1 MLKKIPLHTQIIIG
15 LVLGLVFGLVII
27 KGEISP
33 DFTINY
39 IKPIG
44 TIFINALK
52 MIAVPLVL
60 ASLIVGV
67 SNLGDISKLSRIG
80 GKTIATYI
88 CTTVIAISSGLL
100 LVNIFQPGKNLPEET
115 RDNLMAQFDEDVGSK
130 TSQAERFQEQSPLK
144 PLQDIVPENVFQ
156 AAADNASMLQVV
168 FFAILVG
175 IALLQIP
182 KSKSAPVIAFFD
194 GLNEV
199 VIKIVGFI
207 MIIAPYGVFAL
218 MASLIVEIAGD
229 NPGSALELL
238 LALLKYSLVVV
249 GGLLFLILAIYPS
262 VLKLFTKVRYLDF
275 FKAIRPAQLLA
286 FSTSSSSA
294 TLPVTMRQVEKEIGV
309 SEEVSSFVLP
319 LGATVNMD
327 GTSLYQGVAAV
338 FIAQALGMDLTLAQ
352 QLTIVLTAT
361 LASIGTA
368 GVPGAGLIM
377 LIIILESIGVPSA
390 GIALIIAPDR
400 ILDMFRTVV
409 NVTGDAT
416 VCTVVA
422 STEGE
427 LPEGLIR
434 KSNPLTSVDE
444 EDSKETKSTKQKI
457 TTGERN

>member
-15 LVLGLVFGLVII
+15 LVLGLVFGLIVIKTAI
-27 KGEISP
+27 PNS
-33 DFTINY
+33 FTLDY
-39 IKPIG
+39 IKPVG
-44 TIFINALK
+44 TIFINSLK

-80 GKTIATYI
+80 GKTIATYLI
-88 CTTVIAISSGLL
+88 TTVVAVTIGLV
-100 LVNIFQPGKNLPEET
+100 LVNVFAPGKSLPAET
-115 RDNLMAQFDEDVGSK
+115 RENLMTLYEGDAGSRVG
-130 TSQAERFQEQSPLK
+130 QAAELQKQSPLQ
-144 PLQDIVPENVFQ
+144 PLVDIVPQNVFQ
-156 AAADNASMLQVV
+156 ATTDNGAMLQVV
-168 FFAILVG
+168 FFAIIVG
-175 IALLQIP
+175 VSLLKIQ
-182 KSKSAPVIAFFD
+182 KSKAEPVIAFFD
-194 GLNEV
+194 GMND
-199 VIKIVGFI
+199 VIIQIVNYI
-207 MIIAPYGVFAL
+207 MMIAPYGVFAL

-229 NPGSALELL
+229 NPDSAVQLL

-249 GGLLFLILAIYPS
+249 AGLFTMVLVVYPLILMS
-262 VLKLFTKVRYLDF
+262 FTKVKYKDF

-294 TLPVTMRQVEKEIGV
+294 TLPVTMKQVEEELGV
-309 SEEVSSFVLP
+309 SEEISSFVLP

-338 FIAQALGMDLTLAQ
+338 FIAQALGMDLSLTQ
-352 QLTIVLTAT
+352 QLMIVLTAT
-361 LASIGTA
+361 LASIGSA

-377 LIIILESIGVPSA
+377 LIIVLESIGVPAA

-416 VCTVVA
+416 VCTIVA

-427 LPEGLIR
+427 LPDGLIR
-434 KSNPLTSVDE
+434 KSNPLTPNE
-444 EDSKETKSTKQKI
+444 
-457 TTGERN
+457 

>member
-1 MLKKIPLHTQIIIG
+1 MRKKIPLHTKIIIG
-15 LVLGLVFGLVII
+15 LVLGLVFGLVVI
-27 KGEISP
+27 KTNLPNS
-33 DFTINY
+33 FTIDY

-80 GKTIATYI
+80 GKTIGTYLV
-88 CTTVIAISSGLL
+88 TTVIAISIGLI
-100 LVNIFQPGKNLPEET
+100 LVNIFKPGKSLPVET
-115 RDNLMAQFDEDVGSK
+115 RESLMQLYEGDAGSK
-130 TSQAERFQEQSPLK
+130 VGVAAELQQQSPLQ
-144 PLQDIVPENVFQ
+144 PLVDIVPQNFFL
-156 AAADNASMLQVV
+156 ATTDNGAMLQVV
-168 FFAILVG
+168 FFAIIVG

-182 KSKSAPVIAFFD
+182 KEKGNPVIAFFD
-194 GLNEV
+194 GFND
-199 VIKIVGFI
+199 VIIQIVNYI
-207 MIIAPYGVFAL
+207 MMIAPYGVFAL

-229 NPGSALELL
+229 NPDSAIELL

-249 GGLLFLILAIYPS
+249 GGLLMMIMVIYPLILMA
-262 VLKLFTKVRYLDF
+262 FTKVKYLDF

-294 TLPVTMRQVEKEIGV
+294 TLPVTMKQVEEEIGV

-338 FIAQALGMDLTLAQ
+338 FIAQALGMDLSLTQ
-352 QLTIVLTAT
+352 QLMIVLTAT
-361 LASIGTA
+361 LASIGSA

-377 LIIILESIGVPSA
+377 LIIVLESIGVPAA

-416 VCTVVA
+416 VCTIVA

-427 LPEGLIR
+427 LPDGLIR
-434 KSNPLTSVDE
+434 KSNPLTPNE
-444 EDSKETKSTKQKI
+444 
-457 TTGERN
+457 

>member
-15 LVLGLVFGLVII
+15 LVLGLVFGLVVI
-27 KGEISP
+27 KTSIPNS
-33 DFTINY
+33 FTIDF

-44 TIFINALK
+44 TIFINSLK
-52 MIAVPLVL
+52 MIAVPLVF

-80 GKTIATYI
+80 GKTIGTYLF
-88 CTTVIAISSGLL
+88 TTVLAITIGLV
-100 LVNIFQPGKNLPEET
+100 LVNIFQPGKSLPVDT
-115 RDNLMAQFDEDVGSK
+115 RENLMKLYEGDAGSRVS
-130 TSQAERFQEQSPLK
+130 TAAELQKQSPLQ
-144 PLQDIVPENVFQ
+144 PLVDIVPQNIFD
-156 AAADNASMLQVV
+156 AASNNGAMLQVV

-182 KSKSAPVIAFFD
+182 KEKGDPVIAFFD
-194 GLNEV
+194 GMNEV
-199 VIKIVGFI
+199 IIRIVNYI
-207 MIIAPYGVFAL
+207 MMIAPYGVFAL

-229 NPGSALELL
+229 NPDSAIELL
-238 LALLKYSLVVV
+238 LALLKYSLVVL
-249 GGLLFLILAIYPS
+249 GGLFTMILLVYPLILMG
-262 VLKLFTKVRYLDF
+262 FTKVKYKDF

-294 TLPVTMRQVEKEIGV
+294 TLPVTMKQVEEELGV

-338 FIAQALGMDLTLAQ
+338 FIAQALGMELSLTQ
-352 QLTIVLTAT
+352 QLMIVLTAT
-361 LASIGTA
+361 LASIGSA

-377 LIIILESIGVPSA
+377 LIIVLESIGVPAA

-416 VCTVVA
+416 VCTIVA

-427 LPEGLIR
+427 LPDGLIR
-434 KSNPLTSVDE
+434 KSNPLTPNE
-444 EDSKETKSTKQKI
+444 
-457 TTGERN
+457 

>member
-1 MLKKIPLHTQIIIG
+1 MFKKIPLHTQIITG
-15 LVLGLVFGLVII
+15 LILGLIFGLVVI
-27 KGEISP
+27 KTAISP
-33 DFTINY
+33 DFTLNY

-44 TIFINALK
+44 TIFINSLK

-80 GKTIATYI
+80 GKTISIYLI
-88 CTTVIAISSGLL
+88 TTVLAVSVGLL
-100 LVNIFQPGKNLPEET
+100 MVNVFQPGKSLPAET
-115 RDNLMAQFDEDVGSK
+115 REGLMELYDDAAGS
-130 TSQAERFQEQSPLK
+130 TASQAEVLQRQSPLQ
-144 PLQDIVPENVFQ
+144 PLVDIVPENVFL
-156 AAADNASMLQVV
+156 AASQNSSMLQVV

-175 IALLQIP
+175 VSLLQIP
-182 KSKSAPVIAFFD
+182 KDKATPVVAFFD

-199 VIKIVGFI
+199 IIKIVGYI
-207 MIIAPYGVFAL
+207 MLIAPYGVFAL

-229 NPGSALELL
+229 NPDSAVTLL
-238 LALLKYSLVVV
+238 LALLKYSLVVL
-249 GGLLFLILAIYPS
+249 GGLIFVALVIYPS
-262 VLKLFTKVRYLDF
+262 ILKAFTKIKYTDF
-275 FKAIRPAQLLA
+275 FAAIRPAQLLA

-294 TLPVTMRQVEKEIGV
+294 TLPVTMKQVEEELGV

-319 LGATVNMD
+319 LGATINMD

-338 FIAQALGMDLTLAQ
+338 FIAQALGMDLSITQ

-361 LASIGTA
+361 LASIGSA

-377 LIIILESIGVPSA
+377 LIIVLESINVPAA

-416 VCTVVA
+416 VCAVVA

-427 LPEGLIR
+427 LPDGLIR
-434 KSNPLTSVDE
+434 KSNPFTPND
-444 EDSKETKSTKQKI
+444 
-457 TTGERN
+457 

>member
-1 MLKKIPLHTQIIIG
+1 MIKKIPLHTRIIVG
-15 LVLGLVFGLVII
+15 LILGLIFGLVVIQTN
-27 KGEISP
+27 ISP
-33 DFTINY
+33 DFTLDY

-80 GKTIATYI
+80 SKTILIYLI
-88 CTTVIAISSGLL
+88 TTIIAVSIGLI
-100 LVNIFQPGKNLPEET
+100 LVNIFTPGHSLPVET
-115 RDNLMAQFDEDVGSK
+115 REGLMALYDDAAG
-130 TSQAERFQEQSPLK
+130 TTASQAEQLQQQSPLQ
-144 PLQDIVPENVFQ
+144 PLVDIVPENIFL
-156 AAADNASMLQVV
+156 AASENSSMLQVV

-182 KSKSAPVIAFFD
+182 KGKATPVVAFFD
-194 GLNEV
+194 GLNDV
-199 VIKIVGFI
+199 IIKIVGYI
-207 MIIAPYGVFAL
+207 MLIAPYGVFAL
-218 MASLIVEIAGD
+218 MASLIIEIAGD
-229 NPGSALELL
+229 NPDNAITLL
-238 LALLKYSLVVV
+238 LALLQYSLVVV
-249 GGLLFLILAIYPS
+249 GGLFLMMFGIYPLILKS
-262 VLKLFTKVRYLDF
+262 FTKIKYGDF
-275 FKAIRPAQLLA
+275 FAAIRPAQLLA

-294 TLPVTMRQVEKEIGV
+294 TLPVTMKQVEEELGV

-319 LGATVNMD
+319 LGATINMD

-338 FIAQALGMDLTLAQ
+338 FIAQALGLDLSIIQ

-361 LASIGTA
+361 LASIGSA

-377 LIIILESIGVPSA
+377 LIIVLESIGVPAA

-400 ILDMFRTVV
+400 ILDMFRTVI

-416 VCTVVA
+416 VCSVVA

-427 LPEGLIR
+427 LPDGLIR
-434 KSNPLTSVDE
+434 KSNPLTPND
-444 EDSKETKSTKQKI
+444 
-457 TTGERN
+457 

>member
-1 MLKKIPLHTQIIIG
+1 MIKKIPLHTQIIIG
-15 LVLGLVFGLVII
+15 LVLGLVFGLVIV
-27 KGEISP
+27 KMQISP
-33 DFTINY
+33 DFTLDY

-44 TIFINALK
+44 TIFINSLK

-80 GKTIATYI
+80 GKTIVTYML
-88 CTTVIAISSGLL
+88 TTVIAVSLGLV
-100 LVNIFQPGKNLPEET
+100 LVNVFAPGKSLPVET
-115 RDNLMAQFDEDVGSK
+115 RENLMGLYDDVVGDKTNQAAQ
-130 TSQAERFQEQSPLK
+130 FQEQSPLQ
-144 PLQDIVPENVFQ
+144 PLVDIVPQNVFQ
-156 AAADNASMLQVV
+156 ATTDNGAMLQVV
-168 FFAILVG
+168 FFAIIVG

-182 KSKSAPVIAFFD
+182 KEKASSVIAFFD
-194 GLNEV
+194 GMNDV
-199 VIKIVGFI
+199 IIKIVGYI
-207 MIIAPYGVFAL
+207 MLIAPYGVFAL

-229 NPGSALELL
+229 NPDSAFELL
-238 LALLKYSLVVV
+238 FALLKYSLVVV
-249 GGLLFLILAIYPS
+249 GGLLIMILVVYPS
-262 VLKLFTKVRYLDF
+262 ILKLFTKVPYKDF
-275 FKAIRPAQLLA
+275 FKAMRPAQLLA

-294 TLPVTMRQVEKEIGV
+294 TLPVTMKQVEEEIGV

-319 LGATVNMD
+319 LGATINMD

-338 FIAQALGMDLTLAQ
+338 FIAQALGMDLSITQ
-352 QLTIVLTAT
+352 QLMIVLTAT

-377 LIIILESIGVPSA
+377 LLIVLESIGVPAA
-390 GIALIIAPDR
+390 GLALILAPDR

-427 LPEGLIR
+427 LPDGLIR
-434 KSNPLTSVDE
+434 ESNPLTAVE
-444 EDSKETKSTKQKI
+444 Q
-457 TTGERN
+457 

>member
-15 LVLGLVFGLVII
+15 LVLGLIFGLVVIRT
-27 KGEISP
+27 SLP
-33 DFTINY
+33 NSFTLDY
-39 IKPIG
+39 IKPFG
-44 TIFINALK
+44 TIFINGLK

-80 GKTIATYI
+80 GKTIGIYLL
-88 CTTVIAISSGLL
+88 TTVIAVSIGLI
-100 LVNIFQPGKNLPEET
+100 LVNVFQPGKSLPVET
-115 RDNLMAQFDEDVGSK
+115 RESLMSLYEGDAGSK
-130 TSQAERFQEQSPLK
+130 VGQAAELQKQSPLQ
-144 PLQDIVPENVFQ
+144 PLVEIVP
-156 AAADNASMLQVV
+156 DNFFKATTDNSAMLQVV

-175 IALLQIP
+175 IALLQI
-182 KSKSAPVIAFFD
+182 SKDKADPVIRFFD

-199 VIKIVGFI
+199 IIQIVNYI
-207 MIIAPYGVFAL
+207 MMIAPYGVFAL
-218 MASLIVEIAGD
+218 MASLIVEIAGE
-229 NPGSALELL
+229 NPDSAVQLL
-238 LALLKYSLVVV
+238 MALLKYSLVVV
-249 GGLLFLILAIYPS
+249 GGLLIMVLIIYP
-262 VLKLFTKVRYLDF
+262 VILMAFTKVKYKDF

-294 TLPVTMRQVEKEIGV
+294 TLPVTMKQVEEELGV

-338 FIAQALGMDLTLAQ
+338 FIAQALGMELSITQ
-352 QLTIVLTAT
+352 QLMIVLTAT
-361 LASIGTA
+361 LASIGSA

-377 LIIILESIGVPSA
+377 LIIVLESIGVPAA

-409 NVTGDAT
+409 NVTGDAA

-434 KSNPLTSVDE
+434 KSNPFTANESVQ
-444 EDSKETKSTKQKI
+444 DS
-457 TTGERN
+457 

>member
-15 LVLGLVFGLVII
+15 LVLGLVFGLIVI
-27 KGEISP
+27 KTQISP
-33 DFTINY
+33 DFTVDF

-67 SNLGDISKLSRIG
+67 SNLGDITKLGRIG
-80 GKTIATYI
+80 GKTIGAYMM
-88 CTTVIAISSGLL
+88 TTVIAVTVGLL
-100 LVNIFQPGKNLPEET
+100 LVNIFAPGKSLPPET
-115 RDNLMAQFDEDVGSK
+115 RENLMTLYDDVVGDK
-130 TSQAERFQEQSPLK
+130 TNQAAELAEQSPLK
-144 PLQDIVPENVFQ
+144 PLVDIVPQNVFL
-156 AAADNASMLQVV
+156 ATTDNGSMLQVV

-175 IALLQIP
+175 IALLEIP
-182 KSKSAPVIAFFD
+182 KSKASPVIAFFD
-194 GLNEV
+194 GLNDV
-199 VIKIVGFI
+199 IIKIVGYI
-207 MIIAPYGVFAL
+207 MLIAPYGVFAL

-229 NPGSALELL
+229 NPDSAIELL
-238 LALLKYSLVVV
+238 FALLKYSLLVVA
-249 GGLLFLILAIYPS
+249 GLLLMVFLVYPTILK
-262 VLKLFTKVRYLDF
+262 VFTKVKYKDF
-275 FKAIRPAQLLA
+275 FKALRPAQLLA

-294 TLPVTMRQVEKEIGV
+294 TLPVTMRQVEEEIGV

-319 LGATVNMD
+319 LGATINMD

-338 FIAQALGMDLTLAQ
+338 FIAQALGLDLTLTQ
-352 QLTIVLTAT
+352 QLMIVLTAT

-377 LIIILESIGVPSA
+377 LLIVLESIGVPSA
-390 GIALIIAPDR
+390 GLALILAPDR

-427 LPEGLIR
+427 LPDGLIR
-434 KSNPLTSVDE
+434 EANPLTSTS
-444 EDSKETKSTKQKI
+444 DS
-457 TTGERN
+457 

>member
-15 LVLGLVFGLVII
+15 LVLGLIFGLVVIRT
-27 KGEISP
+27 SLP
-33 DFTINY
+33 NSFTLDY
-39 IKPIG
+39 IKPFG

-80 GKTIATYI
+80 GKTIGIYLV
-88 CTTVIAISSGLL
+88 TTVIAVSIGLI
-100 LVNIFQPGKNLPEET
+100 LVNVFQPGKSLPVET
-115 RDNLMAQFDEDVGSK
+115 RESLMSLYEGDAGSRVG
-130 TSQAERFQEQSPLK
+130 QAAELQKQSPLQ
-144 PLQDIVPENVFQ
+144 PLVEIVP
-156 AAADNASMLQVV
+156 DNFFKATTDNSAMLQVV

-175 IALLQIP
+175 IALLQI
-182 KSKSAPVIAFFD
+182 SKEKADPVIRFFD

-199 VIKIVGFI
+199 IIQIVNYI
-207 MIIAPYGVFAL
+207 MMIAPYGVFAL
-218 MASLIVEIAGD
+218 MASLIVEIAGE
-229 NPGSALELL
+229 NPDSAVQLL
-238 LALLKYSLVVV
+238 MALLKYSLVVV
-249 GGLLFLILAIYPS
+249 GGLLIMVLIIYPAI
-262 VLKLFTKVRYLDF
+262 LMAFTKVKYQDF

-294 TLPVTMRQVEKEIGV
+294 TLPVTMKQVEEELGV

-338 FIAQALGMDLTLAQ
+338 FIAQALGMELTITQ
-352 QLTIVLTAT
+352 QLMIVLTAT
-361 LASIGTA
+361 LASIGSA

-377 LIIILESIGVPSA
+377 LIIVLESIGVPAA

-409 NVTGDAT
+409 NVTGDAA

-434 KSNPLTSVDE
+434 KSNPFTANESVQ
-444 EDSKETKSTKQKI
+444 DS
-457 TTGERN
+457 